1 MEVVLDKG
9 IFTITHENK
18 EIKLTEKEA
27 EKLSFEIEQKIRAKQ
42 PL

>member
-1 MEVVLDKG
+1 MKVILNKG

-18 EIKLTEKEA
+18 EIKLTEREA

-42 PL
+42 IL